1 MLRLKV
7 GVAIAA
13 LILGS
18 GALAAPA
25 GLGDDAKMF
34 GTREAVRQV
43 ALSPSGTK
51 VVMLVAGPAETIIA
65 KVFDLQ
71 TGAANTVVRSAGNP
85 ESLNWCKFASD
96 KQLVC
101 QYSANIPGDGQLVG
115 FSRLMTVGIDGKG
128 LKPLGQRASDF
139 DAGLRQFDGAILDW
153 SADGSGSVLM
163 ARSYVPEQGRIG
175 SLISRSKEGLG
186 VDRIDLAT
194 LKSSVVEP
202 PNRLISGYMTDGRG
216 GVRIRV
222 REDADNNGMLTGTT
236 HFEFR
241 SPTSNAWKSLGQYKS
256 RDGSGLY
263 PLAVE
268 AESNTVFILK
278 KLDGR
283 DALYRMPLDGTAG
296 ATLIAKNPTVD
307 IDGVIRIG
315 RGQRVIGYTYAED
328 RRRTVYFD
336 PEFQKLSTSLGR
348 ALPKLPIADFTGASA
363 DGSKLLVF
371 AGSDTAPGTYY
382 WLDRV
387 TKEMSPLVSV
397 RPQLDGKTLSPV
409 KAVRYTARDGS
420 SIPAYMTVPAGSS
433 GKNMPAV
440 VLPHGGPSARDEWGF
455 DWLAQFLAMRGYVV
469 IQPNYRGS
477 AGYGDAFLNENGFRN
492 WQTSISDVAD
502 AARYLVKEG
511 IADESRLA
519 IVGWSYGGYAALQS
533 AAIEPQL
540 FKSAVAIAPVT
551 DLVLLKRESAGF
563 TNSDLVKD
571 FVGSGSNVRNGSPL
585 RNAAAIKVP
594 VLLVH
599 GDLDA
604 NVGIEH
610 SVKMESALS
619 SLGKPVTL
627 LRYKGLDHQLEDSDA
642 RVEMLTKIGE
652 LLERTI
658 GR

>member
-51 VVMLVAGPAETIIA
+51 VVMLVAGPAESTIA

-71 TGAANTVVRSAGNP
+71 TGAANTVVGSAGNP

-101 QYSANIPGDGQLVG
+101 QYSAIIPGDGQLVG

-194 LKSSVVEP
+194 MKSSVVEP

-236 HFEFR
+236 HFESR
-241 SPTSNAWKSLGQYKS
+241 SPASNVWKSLGHYKS

-263 PLAVE
+263 PLAIE

-307 IDGVIRIG
+307 IDGIIRIG
-315 RGQRVIGYTYAED
+315 RGQRVIGYTFAED

-382 WLDRV
+382 RLDRV

-409 KAVRYTARDGS
+409 KAVRYTARDGA
-420 SIPAYMTVPAGSS
+420 SIPAYITVPAGSS

-455 DWLAQFLAMRGYVV
+455 DWLAQFLAVRGYVV

-610 SVKMESALS
+610 SVKMQSALS

>member
-1 MLRLKV
+1 MKI
-7 GVAIAA
+7 GVAIGA

-25 GLGDDAKMF
+25 LLADDAKML
-34 GTREAVRQV
+34 GAREAVSQV
-43 ALSPSGTK
+43 ALSPSGSK
-51 VVMLVAGPAETIIA
+51 VVMLVAGPAGSTIA

-71 TGAANTVVRSAGNP
+71 TGAANTVIGSAGNP

-101 QYSANIPGDGQLVG
+101 QYSANVPGDGQLVG

-128 LKPLGQRASDF
+128 LKPLGQRASDY

-175 SLISRSKEGLG
+175 SLISRTKEGMG

-194 LKSSVVEP
+194 MKSSVVEP

-216 GVRIRV
+216 GVRIRS
-222 REDADNNGMLTGTT
+222 REEADSNGMLTGTT
-236 HFEFR
+236 HYTFR
-241 SPTSNAWKSLGQYKS
+241 QAGSNDWRPLGQYSS

-263 PLAVE
+263 PLAIE
-268 AESNTVFILK
+268 AQTNTLFFLK
-278 KLDGR
+278 KLNGR
-283 DALYRMPLDGTAG
+283 DALYRMALDGTAG
-296 ATLIAKNPTVD
+296 TTLIAKNPAVD

-315 RGQRVIGYTYAED
+315 RGQRVIGYTYADE

-336 PEFQKLSTSLGR
+336 PEFQQLSVSLGR
-348 ALPKLPIADFTGASA
+348 ALPKLPIINFTGASV

-382 WLDRV
+382 RLDRK

-409 KAVRYTARDGS
+409 TSVQYTARDGA

-455 DWLAQFLAMRGYVV
+455 DWLAQFLAARGYVV

-477 AGYGDAFLNENGFRN
+477 AGYGDDFLNENGFRN
-492 WQTSISDVAD
+492 WSISMSDVGD

-511 IADESRLA
+511 IADKRRVA
-519 IVGWSYGGYAALQS
+519 IAGWSYGGYAALQS
-533 AAIEPQL
+533 AAIEPDL
-540 FKSAVAIAPVT
+540 FKSVVAIAPVT
-551 DLVLLKRESAGF
+551 DLALLKRESTGF

-571 FVGSGSNVRNGSPL
+571 FVGSGNNVRSGSPL

-599 GDLDA
+599 GDLDS

-610 SVKMESALS
+610 SLKMQSALS
-619 SLGKPVTL
+619 SVGKPVTL

-658 GR
+658 GH

>member
-1 MLRLKV
+1 
-7 GVAIAA
+7 
-13 LILGS
+13 
-18 GALAAPA
+18 
-25 GLGDDAKMF
+25 
-34 GTREAVRQV
+34 
-43 ALSPSGTK
+43 
-51 VVMLVAGPAETIIA
+51 
-65 KVFDLQ
+65 
-71 TGAANTVVRSAGNP
+71 
-85 ESLNWCKFASD
+85 
-96 KQLVC
+96 
-101 QYSANIPGDGQLVG
+101 
-115 FSRLMTVGIDGKG
+115 MTVGIDGKG

-194 LKSSVVEP
+194 MKSSVVEP

-236 HFEFR
+236 HFESR
-241 SPTSNAWKSLGQYKS
+241 SPASNVWKSLGHYKS

-263 PLAVE
+263 PLAIE
-268 AESNTVFILK
+268 ADSNTVFILK

-307 IDGVIRIG
+307 IDGIIRIG
-315 RGQRVIGYTYAED
+315 RGQRVIGYTFAED

-382 WLDRV
+382 RLDRV

-409 KAVRYTARDGS
+409 KAVRYTARDGA
-420 SIPAYMTVPAGSS
+420 SIPAYITVPAGSS

-455 DWLAQFLAMRGYVV
+455 DWLAQFLAVRGYVV

-610 SVKMESALS
+610 SVKMQSALS